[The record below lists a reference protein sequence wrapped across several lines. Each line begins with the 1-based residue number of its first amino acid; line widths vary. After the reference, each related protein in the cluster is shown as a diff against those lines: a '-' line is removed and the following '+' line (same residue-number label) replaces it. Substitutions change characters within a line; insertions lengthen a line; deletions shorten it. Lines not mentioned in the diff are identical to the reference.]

1 MITSCP
7 TSHLDFIFPVPNIGD
22 DCMNLSRI
30 PFLTHPANL
39 LKYQFSFHPST
50 NPLSAIYNLLLFL
63 VNHFRLLLF
72 TGISKN
78 SRKWK
83 SINYQ
88 HLSCLYRMKNRW
100 HSENWKYKRQS
111 WTHKLLSSSIL
122 MAQQWKFLKVQA
134 NRQFRQ
140 CCLHCKTYVRRH
152 HSLREHLYRMW
163 LYRYA

>member
-1 MITSCP
+1 MEPKAPVPRSFQFSKVKSGIRTGMITSCP

-88 HLSCLYRMKNRW
+88 HLSCLYRMKTGGIQKTG
-100 HSENWKYKRQS
+100 S
-111 WTHKLLSSSIL
+111 TD
-122 MAQQWKFLKVQA
+122 A
-134 NRQFRQ
+134 NPGHTS
-140 CCLHCKTYVRRH
+140 CCH
-152 HSLREHLYRMW
+152 HPS
-163 LYRYA
+163 